1 MPFKIDEIKERFQ
14 KYGSIYAYDD
24 IQEDVEDIIGLEEK
38 KEMMEDF
45 FLALKKY
52 EEISSEMIKAKI
64 TPVFTML
71 LYGPP
76 GTGKTALTRAMA
88 KRHQIIMGLVE
99 ADRLVSPLLGD
110 TVKNIRGVFDLASEI
125 ARENGSF
132 VLFFDEI
139 DAICSERA
147 NAHEVG
153 EIKRAVISFLQIIDK
168 VAYEGIP
175 LAIFGATNHEHQLD
189 SAVWRRFTYH
199 LSFPFPN
206 FIIRKQIIDSFLKR
220 VEQASIGID
229 VRFHTDMEEEY
240 NLIYSMYTKKK
251 EKLGRELTDPEYYSI
266 FDEIKLQGKA
276 GILYKTLGYTG
287 ADLKRAMRVALFKAM
302 QKSMLTYD
310 DYFRSLEMVGG
321 TETHVIQSKKLSDIG
336 NSKISNSSKN
346 QGYSGSEGSDTNSS
360 QIKENPSLE
369 DIDLDF

>member
-1 MPFKIDEIKERFQ
+1 MPFKVEEIKERFQ
-14 KYGSIYAYDD
+14 KYGSVYSSDE
-24 IQEDVEDIIGLEEK
+24 IQEDVEDLIGLEDK
-38 KEMMEDF
+38 IEMMEDF

-52 EEISSEMIKAKI
+52 EEISSEMIKAKLS
-64 TPVFTML
+64 PVFTML

-88 KRHQIIMGLVE
+88 KRHNITMGLVE

-110 TVKNIRGVFDLASEI
+110 TVKNIRGVFDLATEI

-168 VAYEGIP
+168 VAYEGVP

-199 LSFPFPN
+199 LAFPFPN
-206 FIIRKQIIDSFLKR
+206 FIIRKQIIDSFLNR

-229 VRFHTDMEEEY
+229 MRLRTDMKKEY
-240 NLIYSMYTKKK
+240 DLLYSAYTKKK
-251 EKLGRELTDPEYYSI
+251 EKLGRELTDPEYYAI
-266 FDEIKLQGKA
+266 FEDLKA
-276 GILYKTLGYTG
+276 SDNTGILYMTLGYTG

-302 QKSMLTYD
+302 QKSILTFE
-310 DYFRSLEMVGG
+310 DYVRSLEMVGG
-321 TETHVIQSKKLSDIG
+321 TETHVIESKKLASLGNLNVSD
-336 NSKISNSSKN
+336 NSSEHDDGKF
-346 QGYSGSEGSDTNSS
+346 SS
-360 QIKENPSLE
+360 PKTKHQDDILE
-369 DIDLDF
+369 EIDLDF

>member
-1 MPFKIDEIKERFQ
+1 MPFKIEEIKERFQ
-14 KYGSIYAYDD
+14 KFGTVYSFDD
-24 IQEDVEDIIGLEEK
+24 IREDVEDLIGLDDK

-45 FLALKKY
+45 FLALKRY
-52 EEISSEMIKAKI
+52 EEISSEMIRAKI

-88 KRHQIIMGLVE
+88 RKHNITMGLVE

-110 TVKNIRGVFDLASEI
+110 TVKNIRGVFDLATEI
-125 ARENGSF
+125 AKENGSF
-132 VLFFDEI
+132 ILFFDEI

-206 FIIRKQIIDSFLKR
+206 FIVRKQIIDSFLNQ
-220 VEQASIGID
+220 VESASIGID
-229 VRFHTDMEEEY
+229 SRFKTEMNEEY
-240 NLIYSMYTKKK
+240 KFLYNKYTSQK
-251 EKLGRELTDPEYYSI
+251 EKLGRELTDPEYYAI
-266 FDEIKLQGKA
+266 FKELKSKGKA

-302 QKSMLTYD
+302 QKSFLTFE
-310 DYFRSLEMVGG
+310 DYVRSLEMVGG
-321 TETHVIQSKKLSDIG
+321 TETHVLESKRLANIENSDNSLLSERDSAKKSIDKRG
-336 NSKISNSSKN
+336 KTQKI
-346 QGYSGSEGSDTNSS
+346 D
-360 QIKENPSLE
+360 SLE
-369 DIDLDF
+369 EIDLDF